1 MDEKQ
6 VRMIVKATIA
16 ELKKQGLL
24 NMRTEYPKAA
34 KMLFEYYADGEK
46 DERITEAIDEIRGDL
61 YFEAFEAFFRKEQT
75 VEDIAEVY
83 GVEVSTISRNKKRL
97 SLKVYELVTV

>member
-1 MDEKQ
+1 MSDEQ
-6 VRMIVKATIA
+6 VREIVKATIA
-16 ELKKQGLL
+16 ELRKQGLL
-24 NMRTEYPKAA
+24 NTRAEYPKAA
-34 KMLFEYYADGEK
+34 KMLFDYYANGEQ
-46 DERITEAIDEIRGDL
+46 DERITEALKEIEGDL

>member
-1 MDEKQ
+1 MSEEEIRA
-6 VRMIVKATIA
+6 VVKSTIA

-24 NMRTEYPKAA
+24 NMRAEYPKAA
-34 KMLFEYYADGEK
+34 KMLFDYYANGEQ
-46 DERITEAIDEIRGDL
+46 DERIKEAIKEIEGDL
-61 YFEAFEAFFRKEQT
+61 YFEAFESFFRKEQT